1 MRIDIYHIYIYRMI
15 NFYSGQNKKEVR
27 LNAKQLKNTNDK
39 PKVYMLHTSK
49 AFWGNLASEKENF
62 GGSSRQSR
70 RE

>member
-1 MRIDIYHIYIYRMI
+1 MI
-15 NFYSGQNKKEVR
+15 NSYSGQNKKEVR

-39 PKVYMLHTSK
+39 PKVYMMHTWN